1 MILCGALAVA
11 LALGSTAK
19 AAGGTGLTAAEIQQI
34 DATINSFVNHA
45 VKRQNVGAAY
55 DDVTP
60 RYRLGLTR
68 AEWAKGSLPVFP
80 YPARGTK
87 FGWTVQYRAGNELGI
102 QLILQPRKGADV
114 GAAALPTTLRLVHG
128 RWLIDSMVP
137 GAFFA
142 PEGKPARVVG
152 TNDFM
157 PGPGNATGSARI
169 DRPQGVSS
177 NYIYIPLIVFGLLVL
192 VLLTAAYLGGFRG
205 RRGRRS
211 LPPLPRR
218 SRSRA

>member
-1 MILCGALAVA
+1 MSVLCALVGALA
-11 LALGSTAK
+11 LASSAA
-19 AAGGTGLTAAEIQQI
+19 AAGGGGLTAAERHQI

-45 VKRQNVGAAY
+45 VKREDVGASY

-60 RYRLGLTR
+60 RYRLGMTR

-87 FGWTVQYRAGNELGI
+87 FGWTVQYRTGNELGI
-102 QLILQPRKGADV
+102 QLILQPRKGATV

-142 PEGKPARVVG
+142 PEGKPPRVVG
-152 TNDFM
+152 TNDFL
-157 PGPGNATGSARI
+157 PGPGNTSNDARV
-169 DRPQGVSS
+169 DKTKGVSADFA
-177 NYIYIPLIVFGLLVL
+177 YVPFMLFGLMALVL
-192 VLLTAAYLGGFRG
+192 ITLTLVGSVRY
-205 RRGRRS
+205 RRGRGV